1 MRFPWRNS
9 VSRSLILVF
18 SFKVSLARPAL
29 TLFWSDDSL
38 STFSFIIDSIFGI
51 REAVYLSKTF
61 SMRMFAL
68 ALGLHVYIFHHREGR
83 LMSELGLV
91 SSLGTSENCPAAVD
105 VRAFRGG
112 NCMCNIATHRHR
124 LRCKRDFLYSVQAT
138 SLKC

>member
-18 SFKVSLARPAL
+18 SFKVYLGRPVL

-61 SMRMFAL
+61 SMRTVSLSSIRSIIAL
-68 ALGLHVYIFHHREGR
+68 KTL
-83 LMSELGLV
+83 
-91 SSLGTSENCPAAVD
+91 SSLFIRSINSSLFMVFFAIMVHVILGPQNRNENNRLFIHTCSVCRLYPSV
-105 VRAFRGG
+105 G
-112 NCMCNIATHRHR
+112 N
-124 LRCKRDFLYSVQAT
+124 LYQQVGY
-138 SLKC
+138 L